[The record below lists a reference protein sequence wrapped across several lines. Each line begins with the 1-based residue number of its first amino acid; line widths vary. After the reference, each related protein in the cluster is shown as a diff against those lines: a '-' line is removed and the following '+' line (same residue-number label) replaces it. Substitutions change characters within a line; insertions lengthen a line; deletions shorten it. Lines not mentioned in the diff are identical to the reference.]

1 MINLKMLKA
10 AVASIVLSVS
20 SIANA
25 GLLLEVD
32 LTVENIITINAT
44 SGKSLVDAS
53 GWPLIGFYLANFF
66 EAESDIGIDD
76 ELISGNLTSYL
87 NTSDNTPNLYRSGRD
102 TGLNVFSYTFLDVE
116 SLFEI
121 NQIAFSGQA
130 SWEVASDAY
139 NNALNNASS
148 GDIYFA
154 ADTINDIPNAQIL
167 GTWSTTTNV
176 PEPSSIAILALGILG
191 LASRRF
197 KR

>member
-53 GWPLIGFYLANFF
+53 GSDTTGFYLANFF
-66 EAESDIGIDD
+66 GAGTNALSDQ
-76 ELISGNLTSYL
+76 LISGNLTSYL
-87 NTSDNTPNLYRSGRD
+87 NTSENIPDLYRHINTD
-102 TGLNVFSYTFLDVE
+102 TGLNVWSYTDDAQ

-121 NQIAFSGQA
+121 DQIAFSGQA
-130 SWEVASDAY
+130 SWTVSSDAY

-154 ADTINDIPNAQIL
+154 ADDINDIPNAQIL

>member
-25 GLLLEVD
+25 GLILEVD
-32 LTVENIITINAT
+32 LTVENTITINAT
-44 SGKSLVDAS
+44 SALSILTTTGTSHDGFFLDDFFGSYTQSLNAT
-53 GWPLIGFYLANFF
+53 LIGSSSLTS
-66 EAESDIGIDD
+66 AENIDNLSDIAQAMRYGSSD
-76 ELISGNLTSYL
+76 L
-87 NTSDNTPNLYRSGRD
+87 NIW
-102 TGLNVFSYTFLDVE
+102 SYTTLSSSYYSSFVE
-116 SLFEI
+116 G
-121 NQIAFSGQA
+121 NQAFTGKA
-130 SWEVASDAY
+130 SWTISEEAY
-139 NNALNNASS
+139 DDALNGALS
-148 GDIYFA
+148 GDVYFA
-154 ADTINDIPNAQIL
+154 YDDTKVL